1 MSYSLAFSQAIM
13 TVIFVADKVQQG
25 HYDFVPTAQLS
36 EALNI
41 SRPSAVKIL
50 RSLTGA
56 GMIET
61 REGAKGGVR
70 LAVLPSNITILDVF
84 EAIEVGKPMFRHDYR
99 IRVTGEKPTRA
110 QQEVMNIFNSAE
122 TAMKEQ
128 LGRWTIADLLNVLNE

>member
-13 TVIFVADKVQQG
+13 IVIFVADKVQQG

-70 LAVLPSNITILDVF
+70 LAVRPSAITILDVF
-84 EAIEVGKPMFRHDYR
+84 EAIEVGKPMFRQDYR

-110 QQEVMNIFNSAE
+110 QQEVLTIFNSAE
-122 TAMKEQ
+122 TAMKDQ
-128 LGRWTIADLLNVLNE
+128 LARWTIADLLNVLNE

>member
-13 TVIFVADKVQQG
+13 TVIYVADKVQQG
-25 HYDFVPTAQLS
+25 FYDFVPTAQLS
-36 EALNI
+36 ADLNI

-50 RSLTGA
+50 GSLTAA

-70 LAVLPSNITILDVF
+70 LAVPAQEITILNIF
-84 EAIEVGKPMFRHDYR
+84 EAIEFGKSMFRHDYR
-99 IRVTGEKPTRA
+99 MRVTGEKPTRA
-110 QQEVMNIFNSAE
+110 QQEVLDIFNAAE

-128 LGRWTIADLLNVLNE
+128 LAKRTVADLLDTLNK